1 MCIAKRRLA
10 GVLTIVSVCLNLPAH
25 SANEPHIES
34 IRHTDLQEKG
44 GQIFTG
50 GEPDEAIESQV
61 DKRVNSFFST
71 LRIRL
76 KLTEQQAHQ
85 IEPLVLSHLKT
96 RLSILKENGISPDSR
111 SAGERIEFR
120 QLRAIKRDIDNLDKQ
135 IEQEL
140 VEILN
145 DEQIEIYRLIQEEQ
159 RAEMRTQIRSRVGR

>member
-61 DKRVNSFFST
+61 DKRVNSFF
-71 LRIRL
+71 
-76 KLTEQQAHQ
+76 QH
-85 IEPLVLSHLKT
+85 
-96 RLSILKENGISPDSR
+96 
-111 SAGERIEFR
+111 
-120 QLRAIKRDIDNLDKQ
+120 
-135 IEQEL
+135 
-140 VEILN
+140 
-145 DEQIEIYRLIQEEQ
+145 
-159 RAEMRTQIRSRVGR
+159 

>member
-1 MCIAKRRLA
+1 
-10 GVLTIVSVCLNLPAH
+10 
-25 SANEPHIES
+25 
-34 IRHTDLQEKG
+34 LQEKG

-61 DKRVNSFFST
+61 DKRVNSFFLT

>member
-76 KLTEQQAHQ
+76 ELTEQQAHQ

-111 SAGERIEFR
+111 SAGEKIDFR
-120 QLRAIKRDIDNLDKQ
+120 QLRAIKREMDSLDKQ
-135 IEQEL
+135 IESEL

-145 DEQIEIYRLIQEEQ
+145 DEQIEEYRLIQEER
-159 RAEMRTQIRSRVGR
+159 RAKIRSQIRGRAGR